1 MKEGEEQ
8 SVEKGREMKMSGNKT
23 QEWGTK
29 RAEKSKM
36 EDLSS
41 KQMRKKRHK
50 VRRTDDGVKR
60 EDMDETMRGVVS

>member
-8 SVEKGREMKMSGNKT
+8 SVEKGRERKMSGNKT

-41 KQMRKKRHK
+41 K
-50 VRRTDDGVKR
+50 
-60 EDMDETMRGVVS
+60 